1 MDTWP
6 STSTFPERRLL
17 WPPLH
22 TRLVAAIGAA
32 LLVACGGPRTNASCP
47 NDLPPSCPSAAP
59 SYQATVGPIINLRCV
74 TCHSPGGQEA
84 SRPLQTYSQVY
95 SERSAVLNQVYA
107 CNMPPGTAAMPTEQE
122 RESLLTWLVCGAP
135 QN

>member
-1 MDTWP
+1 MGTLP
-6 STSTFPERRLL
+6 STSTFPEPRPGWRSI
-17 WPPLH
+17 
-22 TRLVAAIGAA
+22 RIGLVAALGAT
-32 LLVACGGPRTNASCP
+32 LVACGGPRTSGDCP
-47 NDLPPSCPSAAP
+47 NDLPKSCPSPAP
-59 SYQATVGPIINLRCV
+59 SYQANVAPIINLRCV

-107 CNMPPGTAAMPTEQE
+107 CNMPPGSAAQPTEQE
-122 RESLLTWLVCGAP
+122 REALLGWLVCGAP

>member
-1 MDTWP
+1 M
-6 STSTFPERRLL
+6 
-17 WPPLH
+17 
-22 TRLVAAIGAA
+22 
-32 LLVACGGPRTNASCP
+32 
-47 NDLPPSCPSAAP
+47 P
-59 SYQATVGPIINLRCV
+59 SYQSNVSGIINLRCG

-107 CNMPPGTAAMPTEQE
+107 CNMPPPPAALPTEPE
-122 RESLLTWLVCGAP
+122 RTALLTWLVCGAP

>member
-1 MDTWP
+1 MGLVTALGA
-6 STSTFPERRLL
+6 TLL
-17 WPPLH
+17 
-22 TRLVAAIGAA
+22 
-32 LLVACGGPRTNASCP
+32 ACGGPRTSGDCP
-47 NDLPPSCPSAAP
+47 NDLPASCPSPSP
-59 SYQATVGPIINLRCV
+59 SYQTTVAPIINLRCV

-107 CNMPPGTAAMPTEQE
+107 CNMPPGSAAQPTEQE
-122 RESLLTWLVCGAP
+122 REALLGWLVCGAP

>member
-1 MDTWP
+1 M
-6 STSTFPERRLL
+6 
-17 WPPLH
+17 
-22 TRLVAAIGAA
+22 GAA
-32 LLVACGGPRTNASCP
+32 LLVACGGPRTNESCP

-59 SYQATVGPIINLRCV
+59 SYQAAVSPIINLRCV

-107 CNMPPGTAAMPTEQE
+107 CNMPPGSAAQPTAQE
-122 RESLLTWLVCGAP
+122 REALLGWLVCGAP

>member
-1 MDTWP
+1 MGTSP
-6 STSTFPERRLL
+6 STSTFRESSFL
-17 WPPLH
+17 WRCARHGLISA
-22 TRLVAAIGAA
+22 LGAA
-32 LLVACGGPRTNASCP
+32 LLACGGPRTNGDCP
-47 NDLPPSCPSAAP
+47 NDLPKSCPSPAP
-59 SYQATVGPIINLRCV
+59 SYQTTVGPIINLRCV

-107 CNMPPGTAAMPTEQE
+107 CNMPPGSAAQPTEQE
-122 RESLLTWLVCGAP
+122 RAALLGWLVCGAP

>member
-1 MDTWP
+1 MGTSR
-6 STSTFPERRLL
+6 STSTSPEL
-17 WPPLH
+17 WPPWRSLRIH
-22 TRLVAAIGAA
+22 LLAALGAA
-32 LLVACGGPRTNASCP
+32 LVGCGGPRTNGDCP
-47 NDLPPSCPSAAP
+47 NDLPKSCPSAAP
-59 SYQATVGPIINLRCV
+59 SYQTTVAPIINLRCI

-107 CNMPPGTAAMPTEQE
+107 CNMPPASAAKPTEEE
-122 RESLLTWLVCGAP
+122 RQALLTWLVCGAP